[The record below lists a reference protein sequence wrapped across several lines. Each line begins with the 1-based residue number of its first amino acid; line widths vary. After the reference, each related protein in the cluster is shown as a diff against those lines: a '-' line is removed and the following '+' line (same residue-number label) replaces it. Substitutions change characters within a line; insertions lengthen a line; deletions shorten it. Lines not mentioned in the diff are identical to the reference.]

1 MENRKKETQFL
12 FMTSYQY
19 TGKGL
24 KIDTQN
30 IVEGEAGSHQGPG
43 SGGVSEALKRVRVHF

>member
-1 MENRKKETQFL
+1 MEKRKKETQFL

-43 SGGVSEALKRVRVHF
+43 SGGVSEASKRVRVHF